1 MSLKPKPFQRET
13 SEDIKRMQQDAIKRV
28 HEMQKRAKMTL
39 EQSRRP
45 HLSTT
50 PEAPPQPTPQ
60 DEKNESNHQNFNN
73 RPPEKTSLHHKKNNF
88 INNLPSLV
96 EPLFKDKEKSL
107 ILILIFILM
116 SEKDENNLEFILV
129 LFYIL

>member
-1 MSLKPKPFQRET
+1 MPLIQKPYRQET

-39 EQSRRP
+39 EQSKVP
-45 HLSTT
+45 PLQTIPDPPT
-50 PEAPPQPTPQ
+50 FPKPENNT
-60 DEKNESNHQNFNN
+60 SNKKSQENSSS
-73 RPPEKTSLHHKKNNF
+73 RHKKNNF

-116 SEKDENNLEFILV
+116 GEKEEGNLEIILV
-129 LFYIL
+129 LFYILYA